1 LELGK
6 IRTFT
11 AAPIEHSVATNRLCL
26 DMNERFYDSVHDTW
40 SCVGINK
47 YMYGWTQFYER
58 LNRLPNAF
66 ALDQVDYDASLF
78 QFALYGQMEIRRSY
92 LQNAST
98 EDLIR
103 LEGVYDSIINSV
115 IILENGDVI
124 RKHTGNPSGSSNT
137 VVDNTMI
144 LFRLF
149 AYAWIILSKNKDDKN
164 GDSFCSYKAFMEHV
178 EAGLY
183 GDDNTYTTSNDVVD
197 WFTTAAIG
205 EIWTSIGVTTKS
217 ESDVPMKLEEVTF
230 LSQGFKRDDNIWYPV
245 PETNKILSSILYGSK
260 IDDVRWHYLRACALR
275 IESFGNLEC
284 RKIISGYIQYLDIHY
299 KNQLVGVCNGVP
311 FSEIEGVWKSDEYI
325 RMLYSGRESY
335 NKDISLESIDCITSG
350 MNKSLGAG
358 LKNLYETK
366 QNYMLVNHNNNNN
379 NQIVRRGAIGAA
391 GGLISIAG
399 NHLANR
405 AREVGRDYLSTIPNS
420 VGEVYHQVRDKF
432 KNMTK
437 GKVGKLKQEVKKDV
451 KKDIK
456 KVVRKA
462 EKPAGKQ
469 SKGGGG
475 ASVFK
480 NAVAP
485 LNTAFRYVNQMAK
498 RETKGNKENIVH
510 TEFVTDLF
518 SSSSTTAFQGYQ
530 FLLNPANA
538 SLFPWLS
545 NQAKNYAEFRFNRL
559 TFYFESTVSAST
571 DGTMI
576 VSSSPDAND
585 ILPSTK
591 TAMLQYEN
599 AQRANVW
606 ERVVHHVPK
615 ATLNR
620 LPKFLTASTSDPVVT
635 QDLQKEVGKLFL
647 GINGVVATGKAVSE
661 LYVSYDCD
669 FFDPQPPT
677 GVTYAAQYSA
687 TATTGGD
694 FGAPFAS
701 KIATAVGLAS
711 SNMSAATRATPFD
724 GGSTSL
730 ICLRIFR
737 GGYYSILIR
746 SAINGGS
753 GTFTVLPVWEIFQDD
768 AGANTQVPAN
778 VIINDLQ
785 VGSQSLIY
793 MSTVGSCSAPWYIKC
808 TTGTM
813 SAGTAT
819 SIIHTI
825 VITEIATP
833 VAVGPFTMV
842 EEEMKQQIKEL
853 REQVHELKV
862 QTDGVEEEY
871 NIEPPNCSPH
881 FVRRIDSVLKP
892 PTSRNY

>member
-311 FSEIEGVWKSDEYI
+311 FTEIEGVWKSDEYI
-325 RMLYSGRESY
+325 KMLYSGRESY
-335 NKDISLESIDCITSG
+335 TSISLESVDCMTSG

-358 LKNLYETK
+358 LKNLIETK
-366 QNYMLVNHNNNNN
+366 QNYMLVNHNNN
-379 NQIVRRGAIGAA
+379 QIARGVA
-391 GGLISIAG
+391 GGLVGIAG
-399 NHLANR
+399 NHLVNR
-405 AREVGRDYLSTIPNS
+405 AREAGRDYLSSIPNS
-420 VGEVYHQVRDKF
+420 VGEVYHQVKDKF

-437 GKVGKLKQEVKKDV
+437 AKGGKVKKEIKKDVKKDV
-451 KKDIK
+451 KKI
-456 KVVRKA
+456 VQKA
-462 EKPAGKQ
+462 GKSSGKQ
-469 SKGGGG
+469 SQGRGG

-498 RETKGNKENIVH
+498 RETRGNKENIVH

-518 SSSSTTAFQGYQ
+518 SSSVTTAFQGYQ

-585 ILPSTK
+585 TLPTTK

-606 ERVVHHVPK
+606 ERVIHHVPK

-620 LPKFLTASTSDPVVT
+620 LPKFLTASTSDPTVT

-677 GVTYAAQYSA
+677 GVTYAAVYVTSA
-687 TATTGGD
+687 TSAADFGPAFQTKSATTL
-694 FGAPFAS
+694 
-701 KIATAVGLAS
+701 GLAA
-711 SNMSAATRATPFD
+711 SNMTAATRATPSD

-730 ICLRIFR
+730 ITLRVFR
-737 GGYYSILIR
+737 GGYYSIVVKSDIL
-746 SAINGGS
+746 GGT
-753 GTFTVLPVWEIFQDD
+753 GVFNVLPSYDFYQDD
-768 AGANTQVPAN
+768 ALVNTNIPTTN
-778 VIINDLQ
+778 IISSNT
-785 VGSQSLIY
+785 STSLIQVY
-793 MSTVGSCSAPWYIKC
+793 TIGPCSAPWYMKS
-808 TTGTM
+808 TTAGSM
-813 SAGTAT
+813 GVGTAT
-819 SIIHTI
+819 NLLTTLL
-825 VITEIATP
+825 ITEIATP
-833 VAVGPFTMV
+833 VAVGPFTAM
-842 EEEMKQQIKEL
+842 EQEMKQQLKQL
-853 REQVHELKV
+853 RDEVHELKV

-881 FVRRIDSVLKP
+881 FVQRRIDSVLKP